1 LNLAKLNCGDR
12 AGLFLSQV
20 AAGIFALPANSLIL
34 LERFL
39 KEAIHELGHTL
50 ALAPV

>member
-1 LNLAKLNCGDR
+1 VRGC
-12 AGLFLSQV
+12 FFSQV
-20 AAGIFALPANSLIL
+20 AAGIFGLPANSLIL

-39 KEAIHELGHTL
+39 KAAIHELGPAPDTL